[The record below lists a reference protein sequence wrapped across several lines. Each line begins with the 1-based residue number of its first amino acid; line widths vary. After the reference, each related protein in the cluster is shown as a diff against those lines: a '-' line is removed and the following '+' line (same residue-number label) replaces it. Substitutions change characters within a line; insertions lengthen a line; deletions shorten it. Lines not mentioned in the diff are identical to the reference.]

1 MLLNVLMQR
10 TQIVMKMTTS
20 NPTRSTIITRIRTKG
35 IFQRR
40 KVSIHKGTKAHL
52 VRAPIMTVTMK
63 MTVNQRRYS
72 LWK

>member
-1 MLLNVLMQR
+1 MQR
-10 TQIVMKMTTS
+10 TQIVMKMATS
-20 NPTRSTIITRIRTKG
+20 KPTRITIITRIRKEASS
-35 IFQRR
+35 QRR

-72 LWK
+72 LWQ